1 MMSFELIQN
10 SKLKTQNYEHNLSN
24 TVVMHFGSKVR
35 KYFAPYT
42 CIMKV
47 FGEVTKSVWGM
58 PWHWKAMKDV
68 VTCDK
73 PGLDGSCL

>member
-1 MMSFELIQN
+1 MRVTFS
-10 SKLKTQNYEHNLSN
+10 NLSN
-24 TVVMHFGSKVR
+24 TVVMHFGSKAVI
-35 KYFAPYT
+35 ALQSYT

-73 PGLDGSCL
+73 PGVGGSCL